1 MIITIIKFYFLYLC
15 TTYISL
21 KLINFRATKQSHQF
35 FSCFF
40 PLLLAI
46 TAYFLRTYS
55 VQLGYIVPMLM
66 LWIFIGSTTHHP
78 KISFISNVVAYG
90 ISYSFLALSSFLA
103 LIVIFPFSSTKT
115 NFHYLPLSILSSV
128 FQLIFSFGLF
138 QIKRFKKGMPFLFTG
153 KHINIVTILSFSLI
167 PFNIFSFANKGRLP
181 MQRLF
186 TALLFTATIAFL
198 IHWWQA
204 QITKSYKQ
212 ALINRELESLRMEL
226 TEKEKQ
232 LVELAARNEELGRLI
247 HKDNKRIPAMEHA
260 VSEFLVMDLS
270 DKEKAVERAN
280 TLLIEIQKLSED
292 RNNTVTEIYARK
304 YKHHDTGIPELDT
317 MLNYMEKRAY
327 GEHIKLSIQSAV
339 DLRDLVPN
347 TISAED
353 LSHVLSD
360 LLENAIIAS
369 KQITSPAIQLQFY
382 QTGKDFVIEIADNGI
397 AFETASLV
405 NFGLEQLTTHADT
418 GGSGIGLMDIWKI
431 KEKYGI
437 SLHITEYKEDTPYTK
452 KIALIFNKKNRYTIS
467 TERKEEL
474 LALSKRTDLQVF

>member
-1 MIITIIKFYFLYLC
+1 MLVYFIKHFFIFLC
-15 TTYISL
+15 GTYISL
-21 KLINFRATKQSHQF
+21 KILQYNISNHFYRVLIVVFSTICAFIDYVLNTYVYGATYIL
-35 FSCFF
+35 
-40 PLLLAI
+40 P
-46 TAYFLRTYS
+46 FL
-55 VQLGYIVPMLM
+55 M
-66 LWIFIGSTTHHP
+66 IFIFVSFYTFQPQKAFISTT
-78 KISFISNVVAYG
+78 VAFG
-90 ISYSFLALSSFLA
+90 INYSIFMLSSFIGAILTTPIHNEKLSFIYFIIA
-103 LIVIFPFSSTKT
+103 LITGFLQSLITLLL
-115 NFHYLPLSILSSV
+115 FHT
-128 FQLIFSFGLF
+128 
-138 QIKRFKKGMPFLFTG
+138 KRFRKGMPFLFTKG
-153 KHINIVTILSFSLI
+153 ILNI
-167 PFNIFSFANKGRLP
+167 
-181 MQRLF
+181 
-186 TALLFTATIAFL
+186 ATIICTLLITLLMYLNSTYSNDSIYRYAPFICSLGVLLL

-204 QITKSYKQ
+204 QITKAYKQ

-232 LVELAARNEELGRLI
+232 LAELAARNEELGRLI

-280 TLLIEIQKLSED
+280 TLLVEIQKLSED
-292 RNNTVTEIYARK
+292 RTNTVTEIYARK
-304 YKHHDTGIPELDT
+304 YKHHDTGISELDT

-327 GEHIKLSIQSAV
+327 GEHIKLSVQSAINFHNF
-339 DLRDLVPN
+339 VPN
-347 TISAED
+347 NISAED

-382 QTGKDFVIEIADNGI
+382 QTGKNFVVEIADNGI
-397 AFETASLV
+397 SFEATSLV

-431 KEKYGI
+431 KEKYRA
-437 SLHITEYKEDTPYTK
+437 SLHISEYNSDAPYTK

-474 LALSKRTDLQVF
+474 LAFSKRTDLQVF